1 VLSLSSLIEFLLDM
15 MRDPTTQNDYARD
28 PNGTLAARGLSGVT
42 AQDVHDVQPLL
53 ADHQGVSVSA
63 GGAHAARS
71 TLLDHSYGHHS
82 AAQSAGHSGGHSAG
96 YGGHYAA
103 DDPSPAIHHVTN
115 AYEVD
120 HSTVVRNVTQEYKQ
134 YATYKTY
141 VTDNSVHADNG
152 STVIQDSFN
161 QDNDGIDLK
170 GATVTD
176 SVIAG
181 DDANGSGN
189 ETTTT
194 VNEDSFNEDHSTT
207 SVDSHDQ
214 VDSGNDDST
223 HHSQESNDDNHTSSD
238 DHSSTYAPSHAAS
251 TASDDGGDALGAHHA

>member
-1 VLSLSSLIEFLLDM
+1 LIEFLLDM

-53 ADHQGVSVSA
+53 ADHQSVSA
-63 GGAHAARS
+63 SVGGAHAARS

-82 AAQSAGHSGGHSAG
+82 AGLSAGHSAG
-96 YGGHYAA
+96 YGGHYEAH
-103 DDPSPAIHHVTN
+103 DPSAAIHHVTN
-115 AYEVD
+115 AYQVD

-141 VTDNSVHADNG
+141 VTDNSVHADHG

-170 GATVTD
+170 GATVKD

-181 DDANGSGN
+181 NDANQSGN
-189 ETTTT
+189 DVDSTT
-194 VNEDSFNEDHSTT
+194 NQGSNNDDHST
-207 SVDSHDQ
+207 SAVDSHNDSHAD
-214 VDSGNDDST
+214 VDSGNDNST
-223 HHSQESNDDNHTSSD
+223 HHSQESHDDNSSHYD
-238 DHSSTYAPSHAAS
+238 DHSDTYAPKHAA
-251 TASDDGGDALGAHHA
+251 ADVSDDGGDALGAHHA

>member
-71 TLLDHSYGHHS
+71 TLLDHSYGHHPAAHS
-82 AAQSAGHSGGHSAG
+82 AAHSSG
-96 YGGHYAA
+96 YASHYAA
-103 DDPSPAIHHVTN
+103 HDPSAAIHQVTN
-115 AYEVD
+115 TYEVD

-141 VTDNSVHADNG
+141 VTDNSVHADHG

-170 GATVTD
+170 GATVKD
-176 SVIAG
+176 SVITG
-181 DDANGSGN
+181 NDANQSGN
-189 ETTTT
+189 DIDSTT
-194 VNEDSFNEDHSTT
+194 NQGSYNEDHSTST
-207 SVDSHDQ
+207 VDSHDY
-214 VDSGNDDST
+214 VDSGNDNST

>member
-53 ADHQGVSVSA
+53 ADHQGVSASA

-71 TLLDHSYGHHS
+71 TLLDHSYGHHP
-82 AAQSAGHSGGHSAG
+82 AGHSAG
-96 YGGHYAA
+96 YAGHYAA
-103 DDPSPAIHHVTN
+103 HDPSAAIHHVTS

-141 VTDNSVHADNG
+141 VTDNSVHADHG

-170 GATVTD
+170 GATVKD

-181 DDANGSGN
+181 NDANQSGN
-189 ETTTT
+189 DVDSTT
-194 VNEDSFNEDHSTT
+194 NQGSFNDDHSTST
-207 SVDSHDQ
+207 ADSHNDAHDYTN
-214 VDSGNDDST
+214 VGNDNST
-223 HHSQESNDDNHTSSD
+223 HHSQESNDDNHSSSD
-238 DHSSTYAPSHAAS
+238 DHSSSTYAPDHAAAAA
-251 TASDDGGDALGAHHA
+251 TDDGGDALGAHHA

>member
-15 MRDPTTQNDYARD
+15 MRDPTTQNAYARD
-28 PNGTLAARGLSGVT
+28 PNATLAARGLSGVT

-53 ADHQGVSVSA
+53 ADHQGVTVSA
-63 GGAHAARS
+63 GGAHAVRS
-71 TLLDHSYGHHS
+71 TTLDHTPSHSYGH
-82 AAQSAGHSGGHSAG
+82 AAG
-96 YGGHYAA
+96 YGGHHSGH
-103 DDPSPAIHHVTN
+103 DPSAAIDHITN
-115 AYEVD
+115 AYQVD
-120 HSTVVRNVTQEYKQ
+120 HTTVVRNVTQEYKQ
-134 YATYKTY
+134 YATYKSY
-141 VTDNSVHADNG
+141 VTDNSVHADHG

-170 GATVTD
+170 GATVKD

-181 DDANGSGN
+181 HDANESGN

-194 VNEDSFNEDHSTT
+194 VNDGSFNEDHSTT
-207 SVDSHDQ
+207 SVDSHDY
-214 VDSGNDDST
+214 VDSGNDST